1 VEVKKGNEK
10 FKIYSIDGIMDNNIE
25 NNDISDQ
32 EIEKLH
38 QLTIYGRWILVAI
51 SWVFILPWALW
62 DLRETISLCQEY
74 CTWSA
79 IRSGME
85 FNPWAALGV
94 TFCVA
99 FATSVLVWQSSY
111 ILRGGLSDKEKY
123 YFTEKI
129 KKIRLKGKD
138 YWLYK
143 LIYN

>member
-1 VEVKKGNEK
+1 
-10 FKIYSIDGIMDNNIE
+10 MNNDIE
-25 NNDISDQ
+25 NNAISKE
-32 EIEKLH
+32 EIERLY
-38 QLTIYGRWILVAI
+38 QLTVYGRWILVTI

-85 FNPWAALGV
+85 FNPWAAFWL

-123 YFTEKI
+123 YFIEKI
-129 KKIRLKGKD
+129 KKIRRKNKNN
-138 YWLYK
+138 WLYK
-143 LIYN
+143 LMYEK